1 MTATKHTPTPWSAA
15 ISMDGRHNGFSILAP
30 WDCDGNEPYHP
41 LIAKTFHNHG
51 HCDMETSRANA
62 AYIVKAVNAHEA
74 LVEALENLVENY
86 RSKNGDMGLLNH
98 FIKEGDDALKLARG
112 E

>member
-1 MTATKHTPTPWSAA
+1 MTATKHTPTPWVL
-15 ISMDGRHNGFSILAP
+15 DGYNLAQILYCTAERGSP
-30 WDCDGNEPYHP
+30 EAKHACGDYDV
-41 LIAKTFHNHG
+41 IAKCEGDNWK
-51 HCDMETSRANA
+51 ANA

-98 FIKEGDDALKLARG
+98 FIKEGDAALKLARG